1 MFLRQS
7 AFRAREINETALQ
20 SVFFWVIRRIWRRE
34 LANQNGEHQAS
45 VCDFPDAYFHALTA
59 ARYFRIKLNCIFEA
73 FERKMTNA
81 RQKGGRDDWY
91 HKNSQ
96 RH

>member
-45 VCDFPDAYFHALTA
+45 VCDFTDA
-59 ARYFRIKLNCIFEA
+59 
-73 FERKMTNA
+73 
-81 RQKGGRDDWY
+81 
-91 HKNSQ
+91 
-96 RH
+96 